1 MSCLKK
7 VFLFLFVL
15 VAFGVKAENLVYFS
29 PKGNCEKMIVNRINS
44 AEKTIDTAV
53 YSINNDNIVNALIE
67 AKKRGVKVR
76 ILTDKTQAKGIS
88 SKVKYL
94 YDNRINIRVHSQ
106 FKIEHN
112 KFAVYDKVKGS
123 TGSFNWTNPAEKR
136 TAKIVFSLTMKMVR
150 LVNI

>member
-44 AEKTIDTAV
+44 AEKTIDAAV

-76 ILTDKTQAKGIS
+76 ILTDKIQAKGIS
-88 SKVKYL
+88 SKVK
-94 YDNRINIRVHSQ
+94 IFMI
-106 FKIEHN
+106 IE
-112 KFAVYDKVKGS
+112 
-123 TGSFNWTNPAEKR
+123 
-136 TAKIVFSLTMKMVR
+136 
-150 LVNI
+150 